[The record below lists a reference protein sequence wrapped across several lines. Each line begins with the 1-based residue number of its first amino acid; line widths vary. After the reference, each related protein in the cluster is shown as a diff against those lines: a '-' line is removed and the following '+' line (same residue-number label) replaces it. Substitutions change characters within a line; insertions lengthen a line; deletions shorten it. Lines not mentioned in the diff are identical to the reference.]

1 MVFDMIRLMRINEL
15 EEVLLLKENQNNEDL
30 REMLPHLNVYVYD
43 DNGILGYTYIVD
55 GYIIGDLGIK
65 TNEDEKTV
73 SEALLSYL
81 KPKYDELLFHVD
93 QNNAVLKDVLIGLD
107 FTLEE
112 EVTDEDTGTV
122 YDAYSYELPN
132 PYHTN

>member
-112 EVTDEDTGTV
+112 EATDEETGTV